1 MINIFQILSICLS
14 EFLKLWT
21 TAFWINT
28 RTVVYFN
35 QQMSTDAHCICWFTH
50 CFFAIFPMFF
60 TFCLLFCAK
69 GIEIVIKH
77 RDGICCTFAP
87 FFAPFFGTFLKT
99 QSFVPQVLTQVVNLS
114 CYLWR
119 HKESFIW
126 SKLARL
132 CKNEQKELGVLQSR
146 LLFLG
151 EMTQGPNQIPS
162 AVVF

>member
-1 MINIFQILSICLS
+1 MNNCFLNKHSHSCLFQPANEYWCTLHL
-14 EFLKLWT
+14 LVDTL
-21 TAFWINT
+21 
-28 RTVVYFN
+28 
-35 QQMSTDAHCICWFTH
+35 
-50 CFFAIFPMFF
+50 FFDIFPMFC
-60 TFCLLFCAK
+60 TFLPSFCAK

-151 EMTQGPNQIPS
+151 
-162 AVVF
+162 